1 MNTPVNKLS
10 LLQELGVPDSFPL
23 LSWKVAG
30 IATGAI
36 VILRISKLIKRWFI
50 DPQFSPLKDLPGP
63 EIYDSIVYGNMKR
76 IIISQTSVVHEE
88 WYEKYGH
95 VIQYRGFLLSRRL
108 ATKDPK
114 ALAYILNHADAYPK
128 PPQMREGFQQIL
140 GNGLLSVE
148 GTITL
153 HHHNPANLVFGPGQL
168 RDLMPIF
175 YDKAYELKDVWVRQI
190 EAVTDSEGIDADVF
204 VWLNRATL
212 DIIGLAGF
220 GYDFNSVAEGEK
232 NELAQAFARLFTPPS
247 RIPVIDM
254 LAERFPI
261 LRFIPTEGARKTAES
276 KEIMARVGRELVEE
290 KRAAILAEASVS
302 GNLEKKQ
309 FRGKDILSVIIKANM
324 ATDVKDTEK
333 MSDQEVMDQIYT
345 MLVAGHETTSTS
357 LSWLLYDL
365 ANPKYQSIQS
375 KLREELL
382 SVETDRP
389 SMEELNALPYLDA
402 VVRETLRRNSVLD
415 TTVRIATKD
424 DVIPLAK
431 PFVDRQGVERTGIR
445 IKRGEQIALNITA
458 VNRDKDIWGE
468 DSFEFKPERWLEEK
482 AQHKS
487 SEIPGVFSSLL
498 TFLGGPRACIGYRF
512 ALCEMKVIIFSLL
525 RHVAFDLQTLQPAIE
540 KGPTPII
547 KATDGTITNT
557 MPLKLKLARVG

>member
-1 MNTPVNKLS
+1 MNTPINDFSILK
-10 LLQELGVPDSFPL
+10 ELGVSDSFPF

-36 VILRISKLIKRWFI
+36 IILRISKLIKRWFI

-63 EIYDSIVYGNMKR
+63 ETYDSIIFGNMKR
-76 IIISQTSVVHEE
+76 VIVSQTSVVHEE

-114 ALAYILNHADAYPK
+114 ALAYILNHADSYPK

-140 GNGLLSVE
+140 GNGDDHRRQRR
-148 GTITL
+148 IM
-153 HHHNPANLVFGPGQL
+153 NPSFGPGQL

-175 YDKAYELKDVWVRQI
+175 YDKAYELKDSWVQQI
-190 EAVTDSEGIDADVF
+190 EAAIDPEGIDADVF

-276 KEIMARVGRELVEE
+276 KEIMARVGRQLVEE
-290 KRAAILAEASVS
+290 KRAAILAEASLS
-302 GNLEKKQ
+302 GNLDKKQ
-309 FRGKDILSVIIKANM
+309 FKGKDILSVIIKANM

-365 ANPKYQSIQS
+365 AHPKYQPIQS

-389 SMEELNALPYLDA
+389 SMEEINALPYLDA

-415 TTVRIATKD
+415 TTVRIATQD

-431 PFVDRQGVERTGIR
+431 PFVDRQGVERTEIR

-468 DSFEFKPERWLEEK
+468 DSLEFKPERWLEK
-482 AQHKS
+482 KTQYKS

-512 ALCEMKVIIFSLL
+512 ALCEMKVIIFALL
-525 RHVAFDLQTLQPAIE
+525 RHVAFDLQTLQPPIE
-540 KGPTPII
+540 KGPT
-547 KATDGTITNT
+547 
-557 MPLKLKLARVG
+557 